1 MTTLTAKKV
10 YDLNNMNAAA
20 QRAQLG
26 TLLMGGAVVPATG
39 TVSTVNTLKYT
50 TTPAIGTATYVHAAI
65 ALTSGAQTG
74 YATGTFTQPDF
85 ARIATVKGNASGITG
100 NVVVHGT
107 NIAGTV
113 ISDTIALSGASE
125 VLGVLA
131 FKTIT
136 SVDLPAET
144 HSGTDTVSIGAGN
157 KVGYPSII
165 DNVKNVIS
173 VDFDGAADTG
183 ATTAATTL
191 EGSIQA
197 VTGTFNG
204 TKVFELTYVVVG

>member
-1 MTTLTAKKV
+1 MTTITALKIAQ
-10 YDLNNMNAAA
+10 LNNMNRAA
-20 QRAQLG
+20 QNVQLG
-26 TLLMGGAVVPATG
+26 TLIMGGATVPATG
-39 TVSTVNTLKYT
+39 TLSTVSMLKYT

-107 NIAGTV
+107 NIAGTA
-113 ISDTIALSGASE
+113 ISDSIALSGASE
-125 VLGVLA
+125 VLGVKA

-144 HSGTDTVSIGAGN
+144 HAGKFCLN
-157 KVGYPSII
+157 
-165 DNVKNVIS
+165 
-173 VDFDGAADTG
+173 
-183 ATTAATTL
+183 
-191 EGSIQA
+191 IQQCM
-197 VTGTFNG
+197 N
-204 TKVFELTYVVVG
+204 